1 VSGGDIFGL
10 VLETLILLGFVSA
23 GVCLVVWLLMRGSS
37 SALVETTAIILPTD
51 DRASARWMA
60 DDGTLHSRELDQHE
74 RLEIGALD
82 SVTVYYNRRTPHNAR
97 FARRSEA
104 ERAVFVLFAITAAIG
119 IASFVAS
126 MILLV
131 VEG

>member
-1 VSGGDIFGL
+1 VSGEDILGL

-23 GVCLVVWLLMRGSS
+23 AVCLATWLLMRASS
-37 SALVETTAIILPTD
+37 SAMLETTAIILPSD
-51 DRASARWMA
+51 ELASARWMA
-60 DDGTLHSRELDQHE
+60 DDGRLYSRELAHHE
-74 RLEIGALD
+74 HDEVGGLE
-82 SVTVYYNRRTPHNAR
+82 SVPVYYSRRSPEVIR

-104 ERAVFVLFAITAAIG
+104 ERAVFVLFAITAGIG

>member
-1 VSGGDIFGL
+1 MSGGDIFGL

-23 GVCLVVWLLMRGSS
+23 GVCLVIWLLMRGSS
-37 SALVETTAIILPTD
+37 SALLETTAIILPSAE
-51 DRASARWMA
+51 RASARWMA
-60 DDGTLHSRELDQHE
+60 DDGSLYSRELDHHE
-74 RLEIGALD
+74 HNEVGALE
-82 SVTVYYNRRTPHNAR
+82 SVTVFYSRRSPDTIR